1 MLIGFKY
8 YPLPELAKD
17 KAIYRAL
24 IHGSFVYDHHGK
36 CWEGHAS
43 EICCTHHYQNAL
55 EKDFSRDH
63 GMHWKKIE
71 NMCSIKE
78 PKLPCLKHLAVIKI
92 LWRQRG
98 NIGIL
103 PP

>member
-1 MLIGFKY
+1 MAVLCMITMASAGKVMLVR
-8 YPLPELAKD
+8 L
-17 KAIYRAL
+17 
-24 IHGSFVYDHHGK
+24 
-36 CWEGHAS
+36 
-43 EICCTHHYQNAL
+43 ICCTHHYQNAL

-71 NMCSIKE
+71 KMCSIKE

-98 NIGIL
+98 NTGIL